1 MADEHLDAHR
11 TAPLSKRAKKM
22 KSVFAVGAN
31 VIIVCLVTRVD
42 LNGRS
47 ATVHSRDVQRDCW
60 IGTPI
65 PRRLLDW
72 HRYPDEPHTLPLR
85 FRLTQGACDVPQSW

>member
-60 IGTPI
+60 IGTCCT
-65 PRRLLDW
+65 D
-72 HRYPDEPHTLPLR
+72 
-85 FRLTQGACDVPQSW
+85 TQMNPTHCPSDFA